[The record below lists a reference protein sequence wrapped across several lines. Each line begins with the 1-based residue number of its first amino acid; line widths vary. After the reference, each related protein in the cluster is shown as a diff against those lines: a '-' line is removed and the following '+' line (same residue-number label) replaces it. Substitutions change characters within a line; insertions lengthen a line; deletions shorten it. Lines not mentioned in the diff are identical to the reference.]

1 VNRPAHDA
9 AHDTPETNDLAPP
22 TPDQQPVQEQRATW
36 LELFFDLIFVTAFD
50 QLAQRLTKD
59 DSLRGVGI
67 FSLMF
72 VAVWWAWVGNTIFAG
87 RYGNEGAAY
96 RWGTTLQLVSVGGLA
111 LGVLGD
117 LKDVG
122 AFFSVLY
129 GVSRLILV
137 GMYAVQ
143 ARHAEDGPLAL
154 QRLRGFLPGAL
165 LWLLAAALPQ
175 PWQQLTWVVALGL
188 DVTASLL
195 HRHAQTQGLPHP
207 EHLSERVGLLTI
219 ISLGAVITEIIGGAG
234 AQQLRVL
241 DQLPSVISLLITVAL
256 FKLYFDEARGLP
268 VLLAHRDGRVGT
280 LLVWLYAH
288 LPLNLAITALG
299 VGLGHGIAVE
309 NAKADQHEREVV
321 AVSLSLVFL
330 NLAALRLL
338 TRHALSQ
345 LDLRRALRDRSVW
358 AMSLGTLAVTALVYA
373 PLSTLGHQAA
383 VLAVCALALLMFWN
397 DPVRGRIGETQE
409 VVAQE
414 LHGEQPEEGGPPEEI
429 DQTPMPGT

>member
-1 VNRPAHDA
+1 MTERAPEAPATAD
-9 AHDTPETNDLAPP
+9 PIK
-22 TPDQQPVQEQRATW
+22 EQRASW

-50 QLAQRLTKD
+50 QLARRLTKD
-59 DSLRGVGI
+59 DSLRGTAI
-67 FSLMF
+67 FTLMF
-72 VAVWWAWVGNTIFAG
+72 VAIWWAWVGNTIFAG

-96 RWGTTLQLVSVGGLA
+96 RWGTTIQLVCVAGLA

-122 AFFSVLY
+122 PFFSVLY
-129 GVSRLILV
+129 GVGRLILV
-137 GMYAVQ
+137 SMYAAQ
-143 ARHAEDGPLAL
+143 ARHPGDRPLAL
-154 QRLRGFLPGAL
+154 GRLRGFLPGAA
-165 LWLLAAALPQ
+165 LWVASAWLPE
-175 PWQQLTWVVALGL
+175 PWQQLAWAAALGL
-188 DVTASLL
+188 DVTASLMD
-195 HRHAQTQGLPHP
+195 RRAQAQGMPHP

-241 DQLPSVISLLITVAL
+241 DQLPSLISLLITVAL

-268 VLLAHRDGRVGT
+268 VLLAHRNGKVGP

-309 NAKADQHEREVV
+309 GTKADAHEREVV
-321 AVSLSLVFL
+321 AVALSLIFI

-338 TRHALSQ
+338 TRHTLGQ
-345 LDLRRALRDRSVW
+345 LDLPRALHDRSIW
-358 AMSLGTLAVTALVYA
+358 AMSLGTLAVIALIYA

-383 VLAVCALALLMFWN
+383 VLAICGLALLMFWN
-397 DPVRGRIGETQE
+397 DPARERIGETQE

-414 LHGEQPEEGGPPEEI
+414 LRGEEPEGDARPDEI
-429 DQTPMPGT
+429 DKAPTPGT